1 MDTNKPNVLD
11 TPDLLKDLV
20 DQGLSLNRMDLLHGQ
35 LKLVGAVMGLRALV
49 EVVTFGENEAA
60 RVAAARILTNLDED
74 PKIIAERLKS
84 APWADLNMKQLEHLV
99 DRFTG
104 GETDLKK
111 LIEEAKD
118 QIVEKQPVAKE

>member
-118 QIVEKQPVAKE
+118 QIVEQPVAKE